1 MGRVSADH
9 GKWPR
14 GCCLRL
20 VARSEQAACVTQ
32 VGAGSQ
38 PGSNQAL
45 SENMGW
51 ACFHAPFS
59 VWPTKTEPTRRSG
72 KAARGGASTEDGD
85 EEGRTMGSNALD
97 FAEPQARG
105 CEAAVGALKLPA
117 FSNTPAL
124 L

>member
-1 MGRVSADH
+1 MIAQAGRVSMMGRVSADH

-45 SENMGW
+45 SENMG
-51 ACFHAPFS
+51 FVKHPLS
-59 VWPTKTEPTRRSG
+59 
-72 KAARGGASTEDGD
+72 
-85 EEGRTMGSNALD
+85 
-97 FAEPQARG
+97 
-105 CEAAVGALKLPA
+105 GALCSHQSDGGNCLC
-117 FSNTPAL
+117 
-124 L
+124 